1 MIPWDVLRRQR
12 AAIAKLIDEVSDEVL
27 LMWARTWTDLRN
39 QIEAEVERRGQA
51 RMLTYSA
58 DYAGARLVEVAQ
70 RSSAV
75 LADAARRLIE
85 LSLADAAAL
94 IGAQLPANWPLNRP
108 AKPELDAIVQRATTQ
123 ITSRMWALSDEA
135 TEAMRRRLM
144 QGVAAGR
151 NPRDTARLMVRDVQ
165 GDFDGGLAR
174 AQVIARTETIDA
186 YRAGAKAHHEANS
199 DVLAGWVWL
208 AKLSERTCFPAGTA
222 ILTGRG
228 ERPIE
233 QVAVGD
239 RVITHTGRWR
249 PVTELVQRD
258 YSGPVVTVTTS
269 AGSVTTTADHPFLV
283 EREGQLQWVEAASI
297 REGDVTLRF
306 CDRGSDCLDHEVG
319 HVAVERVVGQ
329 PYDLVASG
337 AHMGVLPGVPVFRPR
352 VPVTAVDLD
361 NQIQS
366 RQ

>member
-27 LMWARTWTDLRN
+27 LMWARAWTDLRA

-208 AKLSERTCFPAGTA
+208 ANLSARTCPSCVAMHGTEHD
-222 ILTGRG
+222 LDEPGPLDHPQGRCS
-228 ERPIE
+228 RMPL
-233 QVAVGD
+233 VK
-239 RVITHTGRWR
+239 
-249 PVTELVQRD
+249 PELVPGAPKPVIE
-258 YSGPVVTVTTS
+258 SGPEWLARQPEGVQR
-269 AGSVTTTADHPFLV
+269 SVLGPRRFEAWQDGNYPASRWAV
-283 EREGQLQWVEAASI
+283 RRESPDWRASY
-297 REGDVTLRF
+297 
-306 CDRGSDCLDHEVG
+306 
-319 HVAVERVVGQ
+319 A
-329 PYDLVASG
+329 
-337 AHMGVLPGVPVFRPR
+337 PGPI
-352 VPVTAVDLD
+352 
-361 NQIQS
+361 N
-366 RQ
+366 

>member
-12 AAIAKLIDEVSDEVL
+12 AAIAKLIDEASDEVL
-27 LMWARTWTDLRN
+27 LMWARTWTDLRA

-94 IGAQLPANWPLNRP
+94 IGAQLPATWPLSRP

-123 ITSRMWALSDEA
+123 ITSRMWVLSDEA
-135 TEAMRRRLM
+135 TEAMRRRLV

-151 NPRDTARLMVRDVQ
+151 NPRETARLMVANVQ
-165 GDFDGGLAR
+165 DAFDGGLAR

-186 YRAGAKAHHEANS
+186 YRVGAKAQHEANA

-208 AKLSERTCFPAGTA
+208 ANLSERTCPSCVAMHGTEHD
-222 ILTGRG
+222 LDESGPLDHPQGRCS
-228 ERPIE
+228 RMPL
-233 QVAVGD
+233 VK
-239 RVITHTGRWR
+239 
-249 PVTELVQRD
+249 PELVPGTPKPTIE
-258 YSGPVVTVTTS
+258 SGPEWLTRQPEGVQR
-269 AGSVTTTADHPFLV
+269 SVLGPRRFEAWQDGDYPV
-283 EREGQLQWVEAASI
+283 SRWAVRRESPDWRASYAPGPI
-297 REGDVTLRF
+297 
-306 CDRGSDCLDHEVG
+306 
-319 HVAVERVVGQ
+319 
-329 PYDLVASG
+329 AS
-337 AHMGVLPGVPVFRPR
+337 
-352 VPVTAVDLD
+352 
-361 NQIQS
+361 
-366 RQ
+366 

>member
-27 LMWARTWTDLRN
+27 LMWARAWTDLRA

-123 ITSRMWALSDEA
+123 ITSRMWVLSDEA
-135 TEAMRRRLM
+135 TEAMRRRLV

-151 NPRDTARLMVRDVQ
+151 NPRDTARLIVRDVQ

-199 DVLAGWVWL
+199 DVLQGWVWL
-208 AKLSERTCFPAGTA
+208 AKLSVHNCPSCVAMHGTEHDLDEPGPLDHQQGRCSRMPLVKPELVPGAPTSKVESGAEWLQRQPEGVQRSVLGPRRYEAWKAGDYPAS
-222 ILTGRG
+222 RW
-228 ERPIE
+228 
-233 QVAVGD
+233 AV
-239 RVITHTGRWR
+239 RRESEAWR
-249 PVTELVQRD
+249 PS
-258 YSGPVVTVTTS
+258 YGPGPISG
-269 AGSVTTTADHPFLV
+269 
-283 EREGQLQWVEAASI
+283 
-297 REGDVTLRF
+297 
-306 CDRGSDCLDHEVG
+306 
-319 HVAVERVVGQ
+319 
-329 PYDLVASG
+329 
-337 AHMGVLPGVPVFRPR
+337 
-352 VPVTAVDLD
+352 
-361 NQIQS
+361 
-366 RQ
+366 

>member
-12 AAIAKLIDEVSDEVL
+12 AAIAELIDEASDEVL
-27 LMWARTWTDLRN
+27 LMWARTWTDLRGE
-39 QIEAEVERRGQA
+39 ILAEIERRGEA
-51 RMLTYSA
+51 AALRYAA
-58 DYAGARLVEVAQ
+58 DY
-70 RSSAV
+70 
-75 LADAARRLIE
+75 AARRLVETAQQSSAVVTGAARRLVE
-85 LSLADAAAL
+85 LSMTDAAAL
-94 IGAQLPANWPLNRP
+94 IGAQLPAAWPLSRP

-135 TEAMRRRLM
+135 SEAMRRRLI

-151 NPRDTARLMVRDVQ
+151 NPRETARLMVADVE

-186 YRAGAKAHHEANS
+186 YRAGARAHHEANS
-199 DVLAGWVWL
+199 DVLQGWMWL
-208 AKLSERTCFPAGTA
+208 ASLTERTCFPAGTA

-352 VPVTAVDLD
+352 VPVSAVDLD

>member
-12 AAIAKLIDEVSDEVL
+12 AAIARLIDEASDVVL
-27 LMWARTWTDLRN
+27 LMWARAWIDLRA

-123 ITSRMWALSDEA
+123 ITSRMWVLSDEA
-135 TEAMRRRLM
+135 TEAMRRRLV

-151 NPRDTARLMVRDVQ
+151 NPRDTARLIVRDVQ
-165 GDFDGGLAR
+165 DAFDGGLAR

-199 DVLAGWVWL
+199 DVLQGWVWL
-208 AKLSERTCFPAGTA
+208 AKLSERTCPSCVVMHGTEHDLNEPGPLDHQQGRCSRMPLVKPELVPGTPTPKVESGPEWLARQPEGVQRSVLGPRRYEAWKAGDYPAS
-222 ILTGRG
+222 RW
-228 ERPIE
+228 
-233 QVAVGD
+233 AV
-239 RVITHTGRWR
+239 RRESAAWR
-249 PVTELVQRD
+249 PS
-258 YSGPVVTVTTS
+258 YGP
-269 AGSVTTTADHPFLV
+269 GPI
-283 EREGQLQWVEAASI
+283 G
-297 REGDVTLRF
+297 G
-306 CDRGSDCLDHEVG
+306 
-319 HVAVERVVGQ
+319 
-329 PYDLVASG
+329 
-337 AHMGVLPGVPVFRPR
+337 
-352 VPVTAVDLD
+352 
-361 NQIQS
+361 
-366 RQ
+366 

>member
-12 AAIAKLIDEVSDEVL
+12 AAIARLIDEASDEAL
-27 LMWARTWTDLRN
+27 LMWARTWTDLRA

-94 IGAQLPANWPLNRP
+94 IGAQLPANWPLSRP

-123 ITSRMWALSDEA
+123 ITSRMWVLSDEA
-135 TEAMRRRLM
+135 TEAMRRRLV

-151 NPRDTARLMVRDVQ
+151 NPRDTARLIVRDVQ
-165 GDFDGGLAR
+165 DAFDGGLAR

-208 AKLSERTCFPAGTA
+208 AKLSERTCPSCVAMHGTEHA
-222 ILTGRG
+222 LDEPGPLDHPQGRCS
-228 ERPIE
+228 RMPL
-233 QVAVGD
+233 VK
-239 RVITHTGRWR
+239 
-249 PVTELVQRD
+249 PELVPGAPAPTIE
-258 YSGPVVTVTTS
+258 SGPEWLARQPEGVQRSVLGPRRFEAWQDGGYPVSRWAVRRESPDWRASYAPGPITS
-269 AGSVTTTADHPFLV
+269 
-283 EREGQLQWVEAASI
+283 
-297 REGDVTLRF
+297 
-306 CDRGSDCLDHEVG
+306 
-319 HVAVERVVGQ
+319 
-329 PYDLVASG
+329 
-337 AHMGVLPGVPVFRPR
+337 
-352 VPVTAVDLD
+352 
-361 NQIQS
+361 
-366 RQ
+366 

>member
-12 AAIAKLIDEVSDEVL
+12 AAIARLIDEASDEAL
-27 LMWARTWTDLRN
+27 LMWARTWTDLRA

-94 IGAQLPANWPLNRP
+94 IGAQLPANWPLSRP

-123 ITSRMWALSDEA
+123 ITSRMWVLSDEA
-135 TEAMRRRLM
+135 TEAMRRRLV

-151 NPRDTARLMVRDVQ
+151 NPRDTARLIVRDVQ
-165 GDFDGGLAR
+165 DAFDGGLAR

-208 AKLSERTCFPAGTA
+208 ANLSARTCPSCVAMHGTEHD
-222 ILTGRG
+222 LDEPGPLDHQQGRCSQM
-228 ERPIE
+228 PL
-233 QVAVGD
+233 VK
-239 RVITHTGRWR
+239 
-249 PVTELVQRD
+249 PELVPNTPKPVIE
-258 YSGPVVTVTTS
+258 SGPEWLERQPEGVHRSVLGPRRYEAWKAGEYPASRWAVRRESPDWRASYAPGPITS
-269 AGSVTTTADHPFLV
+269 
-283 EREGQLQWVEAASI
+283 
-297 REGDVTLRF
+297 
-306 CDRGSDCLDHEVG
+306 
-319 HVAVERVVGQ
+319 
-329 PYDLVASG
+329 
-337 AHMGVLPGVPVFRPR
+337 
-352 VPVTAVDLD
+352 
-361 NQIQS
+361 
-366 RQ
+366 

>member
-12 AAIAKLIDEVSDEVL
+12 AAIAELIDEASDEVL
-27 LMWARTWTDLRN
+27 LMWARAWTDLRAE
-39 QIEAEVERRGQA
+39 IEAELARRGEA
-51 RMLTYSA
+51 AMLTYSA
-58 DYAGARLVEVAQ
+58 DYAGQRLIELGE
-70 RSSAV
+70 RSAGIVSG
-75 LADAARRLIE
+75 AARRLVE
-85 LSLADAAAL
+85 LSMRDAAAL
-94 IGAQLPANWPLNRP
+94 IGAQLPSLWPLARP

-123 ITSRMWALSDEA
+123 ITSRMWVLSDEA
-135 TEAMRRRLM
+135 TEAMRRRLI

-151 NPRDTARLMVRDVQ
+151 NPRDTARLMVADVQ
-165 GDFDGGLAR
+165 DAFDGGLAR
-174 AQVIARTETIDA
+174 AQVISRTETIDA
-186 YRAGAKAHHEANS
+186 YRTGAKAHHEANS
-199 DVLAGWVWL
+199 DVLQGWVWL
-208 AKLSERTCFPAGTA
+208 ANLSARTCFPAGTA